1 MKDIASQRNITSE
14 KLSLIIDGKCS
25 NKNTLIDNFSS
36 LKSSNESS
44 ITFFSDRK
52 LIDDLKHTKAKVV
65 ILKQED
71 ASLRKGEWIIVDDPY
86 LAFSKVANFFLEN
99 DIFKASV
106 DVNVSLGLNTNIS
119 SDCYIGPFNSIG
131 NNSKICSKVFIAS
144 NVSIGNNVIIHEGSK
159 LHPNVTIGNDVVIGK
174 NCEIFSSASIGTDG
188 FGYAQDSNHI
198 WNKVPQIG
206 SVVIKDNVD
215 IGSNTTIDRGTID
228 NTIINSGVKID
239 NQVQVGHNCF
249 IDENTIIAGC
259 VGIAGST
266 KIGKNCKIGGA
277 AMILGHLEINDNIT
291 ISPGTMITKSLNKS
305 NNKYTA
311 IMPFMEHKDW
321 LKMATKLKQK
331 GNQDDG

>member
-1 MKDIASQRNITSE
+1 MGDITSE
-14 KLSLIIDGKCS
+14 KLSLIINGKCS
-25 NKNTLIDNFSS
+25 NKDIVIDNFSS

-52 LIDDLKHTKAKVV
+52 LIDDLKTTKAKVV

-71 ASLRKGEWIIVDDPY
+71 LPLREGDWIVVDDPY
-86 LAFSKVANFFLEN
+86 LAFSKVANFFLKN
-99 DIFKASV
+99 NIFQPYI
-106 DVNVSLGLNTNIS
+106 DLNVNLGINTDIS

-131 NNSKICSKVFIAS
+131 NNSIIGQQAFITS
-144 NVSIGNNVIIHEGSK
+144 NISIGSNVIIGEGSK
-159 LHPNVTIGNDVVIGK
+159 LHPNVTIGDDVVIGK
-174 NCEIFSSASIGTDG
+174 NCEIFANASIGTDG
-188 FGYAQDSNHI
+188 FGYAQDSNQV
-198 WNKVPQIG
+198 WNKIPQIG
-206 SVVIKDNVD
+206 SVVIHDNVD

-228 NTIINSGVKID
+228 NTIINAGVKID
-239 NQVQVGHNCF
+239 NQVQVGHNCY

-266 KIGKNCKIGGA
+266 RIGKNCKIGGA

-311 IMPFMEHKDW
+311 IMPFMEHKEW
-321 LKMATKLKQK
+321 LKLATKLRGKQK
-331 GNQDDG
+331 